1 MTDVYII
8 SAVRTA
14 IGRFGGAFKDHT
26 AAQLGAAAMQDALE
40 KAGVEGDQLD
50 FYVMGNVL
58 RAGQGQLIPRQAAML
73 AGIPNEVDGMAVDM
87 VCSSGMMSLIS
98 ASTMIRA
105 GEADLVLAGG
115 TECMS
120 NTGFYLSARARWG
133 YKFLMGNPENV
144 EDLLL
149 RDGLSDPMS
158 GEAMGDQTERL
169 AAEEG
174 VSREMLDEVALM
186 SHQRAHAA
194 TENGLFKDEIVPV
207 TYRDRRETK
216 ELLNDEGIRPDTTPE
231 SLAKLRPAFSADGVL
246 TAGNS
251 SQISDGAAAL
261 VLASKDAV
269 DRYGLQPIARL
280 AAGTW
285 SAGESWRFIE
295 APIRAVRKAEE
306 KSGKSLIDIDLF
318 ENNEAF
324 ALSSVLFSRQLDIPY
339 EKLNVH
345 GGGIA
350 LGHPIGCSGARIV
363 VTLIHAL
370 RAQEKQW
377 GMASLCHGTGGSTAL
392 VVENNGS

>member
-1 MTDVYII
+1 MDVYIA

-14 IGRFGGAFKDHT
+14 IGRFGGAFKNHT
-26 AAQLGAAAMQDALE
+26 AAQLGAVAMKAALE
-40 KAGVEGDQLD
+40 RANVVGSGLD

-58 RAGQGQLIPRQAAML
+58 RAGQGQLVPRQAAFE
-73 AGIPNEVDGMAVDM
+73 AGIPKEVDGMAVDM
-87 VCSSGMMSLIS
+87 VCSSGMMSVITA
-98 ASTMIRA
+98 ASMIRA
-105 GEADLVLAGG
+105 GDADLVLAGG
-115 TECMS
+115 AECMS
-120 NTGFYLSARARWG
+120 GTGFYLSSRARWG
-133 YKFLMGNPENV
+133 YKFLMGNPEGV

-174 VSREMLDEVALM
+174 VTREMLDKVALM
-186 SHQRAHAA
+186 SHQRAHEA
-194 TENGLFKDEIVPV
+194 TQMGRFREEIVPV
-207 TYRDRRETK
+207 SYRDRKETRD
-216 ELLNDEGIRPDTTPE
+216 LLEDEGIRPDTTEE
-231 SLAKLRPAFSADGVL
+231 SLAKLRPAFSSEGVL

-261 VLASKDAV
+261 VLANRAAL
-269 DRYGLQPIARL
+269 DRYNLKPLARI

-295 APIRAVRKAEE
+295 APIRAVKKAEE
-306 KSGKSLIDIDLF
+306 RSGKSLKNIDLF

-324 ALSSVLFSRQLDIPY
+324 ALSSVLFRKRLDVPY

-350 LGHPIGCSGARIV
+350 LGHPIGCSGARLI
-363 VTLIHAL
+363 VTLLHAL
-370 RAQEKQW
+370 RTHGKHW
-377 GMASLCHGTGGSTAL
+377 GMASLCHGTGGSTA
-392 VVENNGS
+392 VAIEIE